1 MEHKLQNKR
10 MLHIQHYFIACYR
23 VRSCLISAEESTN
36 GKFEGNL
43 KRFIYLPN
51 LPIYYLLYTHQ
62 Q

>member
-1 MEHKLQNKR
+1 